1 MMKRFLEWLWDS
13 VFLCLLILILALK
26 LFPLICL
33 FTWLVN
39 LLAPFMGAFFLE

>member
-1 MMKRFLEWLWDS
+1 MMKRFFEWLWDS
-13 VFLCLLILILALK
+13 TFLCLLILILAVK